1 MFPEI
6 GEKKF
11 VFKGDSPFGLFSLLA
26 AMALLTWLAWFAW
39 RPPVRVTRPTL
50 DVGSETIVASTQ
62 LTNRSS
68 TPRAVTI
75 RFDFGYQVIAFNDS
89 AASSFQLIASR
100 DVAADVK
107 ARTTQTVRC
116 EFPHPHK
123 PLPFLADAQ
132 IVSQR

>member
-1 MFPEI
+1 VSLIHTKANFP
-6 GEKKF
+6 
-11 VFKGDSPFGLFSLLA
+11 LRLCSLLLVV
-26 AMALLTWLAWFAW
+26 ALLTWLAWVVW
-39 RPPVRVTRPTL
+39 RPQVRVTRPTL

-68 TPRAVTI
+68 TPRSVTI

-89 AASSFQLIASR
+89 AASRFQLIGSR
-100 DVAADVK
+100 DVAADVQ
-107 ARTTQTVRC
+107 ARATRTVKC

-123 PLPFLADAQ
+123 PLSFLADAQ